1 MCVWCDNLLCHAYV
15 MLRWFEQ
22 DPEELYQSVSTCLQK
37 VGGALQSHDL
47 ARLKCIGITN
57 QRETTILWDKKTG
70 KCLFNAIVWSD
81 GRTAQLVSRMIST
94 KTKDR
99 LRVCDMTS
107 PPV

>member
-1 MCVWCDNLLCHAYV
+1 MITYV

-37 VGGALQSHDL
+37 VGGALQPHDL

-57 QRETTILWDKKTG
+57 QRETTILWDKRTG

-99 LRVCDMTS
+99 LRVCDVLS